1 MVLQWA
7 RRAKNDT
14 DLDNTFDAN
23 AVEEVNTT
31 LRINEQSIATDDDQ
45 LHIEK
50 AWMVEFVETKSIW
63 TIDLVMIL
71 QHIIS
76 EGIPS
81 ELSNNKQT
89 ANRSAESE
97 EECSSQHGQQQQY
110 ISSLSYLQ
118 YISSLSYLFC
128 STKFGVDETYHN
140 ISYYEDS
147 FSSDELRVRSLFGI
161 AEKQC
166 LPMLETSNLSIQVLV
181 DIVSRKDVVAIVL
194 LDNRILKYNNNT
206 NDTTSSSSYSGHY
219 VVLCGIS
226 RDEHDIRCAL
236 LKKMSSSSSEENRD
250 GGDGD
255 NNSNFCMVVK
265 NPGSW
270 KQVEFISPSIFE
282 MAWKAKGTD
291 QDVIFIAK

>member
-7 RRAKNDT
+7 RRANNDT
-14 DLDNTFDAN
+14 DLDNTFNAN
-23 AVEEVNTT
+23 AGEEVNTT
-31 LRINEQSIATDDDQ
+31 LRINEQSIATYDDDQ
-45 LHIEK
+45 LQIEK

-97 EECSSQHGQQQQY
+97 EECSSQHGQQQQH
-110 ISSLSYLQ
+110 
-118 YISSLSYLFC
+118 ISSLSYLFC

-140 ISYYEDS
+140 LSYYEDA
-147 FSSDELRVRSLFGI
+147 FSSDELRVRNLFGI

-166 LPMLETSNLSIQVLV
+166 LPLLETSNLSIQVLV
-181 DIVSRKDVVAIVL
+181 DIVSRKDAVAIVL

-206 NDTTSSSSYSGHY
+206 NDTTSSSSYAGHY

-226 RDEHDIRCAL
+226 RDERDIRCAL
-236 LKKMSSSSSEENRD
+236 LKKMSSSSEEENRD

-255 NNSNFCMVVK
+255 GDNSNFCMVVK

-270 KQVEFISPSIFE
+270 SEVEFITPSIFE

-291 QDVIFIAK
+291 QDVIFIAKSNWH